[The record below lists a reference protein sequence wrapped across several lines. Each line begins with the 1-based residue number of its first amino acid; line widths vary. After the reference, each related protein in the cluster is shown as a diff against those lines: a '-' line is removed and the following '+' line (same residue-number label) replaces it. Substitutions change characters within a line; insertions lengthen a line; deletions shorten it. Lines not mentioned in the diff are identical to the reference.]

1 MICDSNILLSYLIE
15 NSCSSHLQVCMIEYG
30 LPLSGASCSVVLL
43 LNIPSCWAAVFCL
56 RPSLPSIHNN
66 QYMALCLRRTAWT
79 NRAGHLCDS
88 VRSPGSLW
96 CLKWKTVKNFDTLS
110 LVYLTE
116 LPSNCWRT
124 ISIKHYVYS
133 KFHQD
138 LRKRKII
145 LRIEK
150 NPLTYF
156 DNFHFICAAPEK
168 NWTKQDTYYF

>member
-1 MICDSNILLSYLIE
+1 
-15 NSCSSHLQVCMIEYG
+15 MIEYG

-110 LVYLTE
+110 LVYFTE

-124 ISIKHYVYS
+124 ISIKHYFYS

-145 LRIEK
+145 GTENRKESANILWQFSFHLRSSRKELNKTRYIPTISK
-150 NPLTYF
+150 N
-156 DNFHFICAAPEK
+156 
-168 NWTKQDTYYF
+168 